1 MHSNNQGNTVRK
13 AMLLLQAIFLEFLFQ
28 TQGKKK
34 SSFIFLQY
42 ALPFFFPLA
51 FFLKCFQKTFP
62 SLSFHSFHSINS
74 FTYIFL
80 EGCKHMSTCILSHIL
95 RAFHLG
101 FSLHFLLRFSSF
113 KSYKA
118 HRAVHICYFP
128 WCKVEFEKMHT
139 NPPLCLA
146 HHKTNTVNRDFFQ

>member
-74 FTYIFL
+74 FPYIF
-80 EGCKHMSTCILSHIL
+80 L

-146 HHKTNTVNRDFFQ
+146 HHKTSMVNRDFFQ